1 MHARSTKLLIALLLC
16 AAALPAAGCERVL
29 NYVTNS
35 YTGPAPQK
43 VDLVAET
50 VIIRRIS
57 SDESSRIQRMFVDRE
72 RYLASDPHSIDR
84 VVQVLPY
91 EVLGAVSALNLQV
104 GDRVRISTRYQ
115 GYAEAGDLGRF
126 VPDWPFDKYHEY
138 PIGEH
143 VLTAVEKIA
152 P

>member
-1 MHARSTKLLIALLLC
+1 MYPHPKNLLLALLLC

-29 NYVTNS
+29 NYVTNTYS
-35 YTGPAPQK
+35 GPAPQK

-50 VIIRRIS
+50 VIVRRIS
-57 SDESSRIQRMFVDRE
+57 TDESNRIQRMFVDRE

-84 VVQVLPY
+84 VLQVLPH
-91 EVLGAVSALNLQV
+91 EVLDAVSALNLQV

-126 VPDWPFDKYHEY
+126 VPNWPFDKYHEY
-138 PIGEH
+138 LIGEH

-152 P
+152 R